1 MKEILAAIWSYR
13 HFIVSSI
20 KNDLRA
26 RFARSKLGAL
36 WMILQPLAQVAI
48 YALVMARIMA
58 AKLPG
63 IDNRYAYVI
72 YLMAGMI
79 AWSLFAE
86 VVTRS
91 MAMFVDSGN
100 LMKKMAFPR
109 VCLPIIIGGSCLVNN
124 LLLLLTAAGL
134 FLVLGQPLSLAML
147 WLPLLI
153 GVNLAFALGIG
164 LILGVLNVF
173 VRDVAQVM
181 TVVLQLWFWF
191 TPIVY
196 MASILPDRLRNV
208 LEFNP
213 MMHMAVA
220 FQDVLLYRRT
230 PHDIFGLAVI
240 AVAAI
245 VLLLFSLTL
254 FRRAS
259 PEMVDVL

>member
-1 MKEILAAIWSYR
+1 
-13 HFIVSSI
+13 
-20 KNDLRA
+20 
-26 RFARSKLGAL
+26 
-36 WMILQPLAQVAI
+36 
-48 YALVMARIMA
+48 
-58 AKLPG
+58 
-63 IDNRYAYVI
+63 
-72 YLMAGMI
+72 
-79 AWSLFAE
+79 
-86 VVTRS
+86 
-91 MAMFVDSGN
+91 
-100 LMKKMAFPR
+100 
-109 VCLPIIIGGSCLVNN
+109 
-124 LLLLLTAAGL
+124 LTAAGL

-153 GVNLAFALGIG
+153 GINLAFALGIG

-196 MASILPDRLRNV
+196 MASILPDRLHTV

-230 PHDIFGLAVI
+230 PHDILGLTAI

-245 VLLLFSLTL
+245 VLLLFSLAL